1 MVRRHTDSSGA
12 TLAAIERVK
21 DLGELFLKAIVCHSY
36 GPPDTLR
43 HEDFPRSAAGPG
55 QVLVQMH
62 AIGVNFTDLLAI
74 EGRSQLQR
82 VLPMIPG
89 VEGAGMV
96 TEVGAGVLNFR
107 PGQRVLG
114 CRAHGCYAEEV
125 LFVPDELSLIP
136 DQMDMH
142 SAAAFYIAAFSARY
156 ALQDRAKLRQGEN
169 LLVLGAGG
177 GVGLAA
183 IDIGKA
189 LGARVVA
196 AASSD
201 HKLALAKAHG
211 ADALLRYA
219 AGPLDLAA
227 QKVFAADLLALAER
241 SEATPLPIG
250 AIKTVHAN
258 AGYHVILDGVGG
270 SYAEPALRA
279 LGWEG
284 RYLSIGFAAGMAKVA
299 LGSLLF
305 KNADIMGIQPSSDEA
320 RLPGRNLAAMQ
331 RMFGWFLQGRLRPQ
345 ITAVLP
351 LAEAATALRMLTT
364 ARGAQAQP

>member
-1 MVRRHTDSSGA
+1 MR
-12 TLAAIERVK
+12 
-21 DLGELFLKAIVCHSY
+21 AIVCHAY
-36 GPPDTLR
+36 GAPNSLR
-43 HEDFPRSAAGPG
+43 YEELPRPQPGPN
-55 QVLVQMH
+55 QVLVEVH
-62 AIGVNFTDLLAI
+62 AVGVNFTDLLAI
-74 EGRSQLQR
+74 EGRSQLKR

-89 VEGAGMV
+89 VEAAGV
-96 TEVGAGVLNFR
+96 VLQVGAEVRGLR

-114 CRAHGCYAEEV
+114 CKSHGTYAEEV
-125 LFVPDELSLIP
+125 LFDPLDLAPIP
-136 DQMDMH
+136 DAMDMH

-156 ALQDRAKLRQGEN
+156 ALQDRAKLKAGEN

-201 HKLALAKAHG
+201 DKLQLAKAHG
-211 ADALLRYA
+211 ADALLRYPL
-219 AGPLDLAA
+219 GPLDVAA
-227 QKVFAADLLALAER
+227 QKEFAAQLLASAQRQEL
-241 SEATPLPIG
+241 TPLPIG
-250 AIKTVHAN
+250 SISTVRAD

-299 LGSLLF
+299 LGPALF

-320 RLPGRNLAAMQ
+320 RLPGLNPVAMKT
-331 RMFGWFLQGRLRPQ
+331 MFDWFLAGRLRPQ

-351 LAEAATALRMLTT
+351 LAEAPRALKMLADRSATGRIVLATS
-364 ARGAQAQP
+364 RG